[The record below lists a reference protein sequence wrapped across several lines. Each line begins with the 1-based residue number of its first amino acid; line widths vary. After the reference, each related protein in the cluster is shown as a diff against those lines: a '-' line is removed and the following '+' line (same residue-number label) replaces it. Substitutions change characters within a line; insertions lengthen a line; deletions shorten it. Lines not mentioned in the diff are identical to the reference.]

1 MFYLNYPE
9 SCVKVGT
16 WIVVLTSEPAVLDII
31 LKLVTMSE
39 ETIKHR
45 LGFNNCEILL
55 QHQTI
60 RDIDIIILSNTNFFS
75 NRSCHDKIMAFRN
88 TQKFFFI
95 DLESIHTSSFGAH
108 DG

>member
-1 MFYLNYPE
+1 M
-9 SCVKVGT
+9 GT
-16 WIVVLTSEPAVLDII
+16 WIIVLTSEPAVLDII

-60 RDIDIIILSNTNFFS
+60 RDIDIIILYQIPISFLTEVVMIKLRPSGTLRSSFS
-75 NRSCHDKIMAFRN
+75 LTLNKTA
-88 TQKFFFI
+88 
-95 DLESIHTSSFGAH
+95 IHTSSFGAH
-108 DG
+108 DR